1 MAEPS
6 SSWARTAILRASSG
20 ETACTAVNLATGLH
34 HPRVSTWRHLRAIL
48 LCPGMVTVIIP
59 ALLVWWTGDVLVGWG
74 LPGALAVVP
83 LLLGAVLM
91 GAGLTLVA
99 WTVRL
104 FHTIGRGT
112 LAPWDPTSRL
122 VVRGPYRHV
131 RHPMISGVVLI
142 LVGEAALLGSVP
154 LLVWAAAVFAV
165 NALYLPLVE
174 EPGLRRRFG
183 AEYDAYRASV
193 PRWVPRRRPWEPGT

>member
-1 MAEPS
+1 
-6 SSWARTAILRASSG
+6 
-20 ETACTAVNLATGLH
+20 
-34 HPRVSTWRHLRAIL
+34 VSTWRHLRAIL